1 MEAAR
6 LTVLIADDEG
16 LVRGLL
22 RAALAPAGYDLVEV
36 TDGAA
41 AWDILAREEAPPLA
55 ILDWM
60 MPGLTGVEVCR
71 RVRARARPI
80 PPYLILLTSRDR
92 TEDIVAGLQA
102 GADDHIAKPFA
113 PEELRARVQV
123 GARVVA
129 LQHGL
134 AERVHA
140 LEAALGRVKRLQG
153 LLPICA
159 WCKRVRNDQNYWQQ
173 VESYVA
179 ERTDARFSHG
189 ICPECRE
196 KVRSETGLER

>member
-1 MEAAR
+1 M
-6 LTVLIADDEG
+6 
-16 LVRGLL
+16 
-22 RAALAPAGYDLVEV
+22 
-36 TDGAA
+36 
-41 AWDILAREEAPPLA
+41 
-55 ILDWM
+55 
-60 MPGLTGVEVCR
+60 
-71 RVRARARPI
+71 
-80 PPYLILLTSRDR
+80 
-92 TEDIVAGLQA
+92 
-102 GADDHIAKPFA
+102 
-113 PEELRARVQV
+113 
-123 GARVVA
+123 A